1 MGCFRTRLSLA
12 LCDMS
17 KAHSSQVAP
26 PERPVDDE
34 EDEETLAA
42 IDRGI
47 ADAKAGRTV
56 PAEEVRKLV
65 PKWTTA
71 TPTRKKR

>member
-1 MGCFRTRLSLA
+1 MP
-12 LCDMS
+12 

-34 EDEETLAA
+34 EDEETFAA

-71 TPTRKKR
+71 IVPD